1 MSEYWGELRAN
12 WRPLLAATIGLGTGM
27 SLIGIVISTM
37 APALIGSNGWSKA
50 DFAMVGTLGLFSS
63 LALPF
68 VGRLADVLGVR
79 RTALIGQVAM
89 PLTYLAYSRM
99 DGTIGVYIA
108 IFIAQSIIC
117 MTTTATVYARLAVQ
131 YVRKSRGLALAIVA
145 SGPALFG
152 IVVGPLLNGLVEA
165 EGWRSGYQALAI
177 FAVVAGVV
185 TYLLIPA
192 EAAGPDA
199 ASAPPKRRAREDYP
213 AIFRNAAFWILA
225 AAMLLCNLPQTI
237 LQAQLKML
245 MLENGVDGR
254 AVGAMLSA
262 ASLGMLSGRILTGLA
277 IDRFNPYVVGFIT
290 MGLPSLGLF
299 LISSD
304 LDAPALAVGR
314 GLFPRLH
321 LRRGGRCGGLS
332 GGAAVR
338 GEHLQLGDGIA
349 DRLHV
354 SLDRAGRQ
362 PAQRHAG
369 RHRQLQPVPGDRRH
383 RGGDR
388 LGAAAAARPERAGP
402 GGGKLDPYPGPLPR
416 VHFLRFLRAA

>member
-1 MSEYWGELRAN
+1 LRFVRNPLRYIPRRESIAYLSELRTN

-37 APALIGSNGWSKA
+37 APSLISGNGWSVS
-50 DFAMVGTLGLFSS
+50 DFAMVGSLGLFSS

-89 PLTYLAYSRM
+89 PLTYLAYSQM
-99 DGTIGVYIA
+99 DGSIGVYIG

-131 YVRKSRGLALAIVA
+131 YVTQARGLALAIVA

-152 IVVGPLLNGLVEA
+152 IVVGPVLNAYVEA
-165 EGWRSGYQALAI
+165 EGWRSGYQALAM
-177 FAVVAGVV
+177 FAVISGII
-185 TYLLIPA
+185 TFLLIPA
-192 EAAGPDA
+192 EPKGDNVAAKPRRK
-199 ASAPPKRRAREDYP
+199 ASEDYP
-213 AIFRNAAFWILA
+213 AIFRNGAFWVLA

-277 IDRFNPYVVGFIT
+277 IDRFNPYWVGFLT

-299 LISSD
+299 MISTS
-304 LDAPALAVGR
+304 LDDPALLWGAVYFLGFTYGAEGDVVAYLVAR
-314 GLFPRLH
+314 RFGVRIYSSVMGLMTACMSASTALGAT
-321 LRRGGRCGGLS
+321 LLS
-332 GGAAVR
+332 VTLAATGNFNLFLLIVGTAVVTGAA
-338 GEHLQLGDGIA
+338 LLLLLGRSEQGQVA
-349 DRLHV
+349 E
-354 SLDRAGRQ
+354 A
-362 PAQRHAG
+362 
-369 RHRQLQPVPGDRRH
+369 
-383 RGGDR
+383 
-388 LGAAAAARPERAGP
+388 
-402 GGGKLDPYPGPLPR
+402 
-416 VHFLRFLRAA
+416 

>member
-1 MSEYWGELRAN
+1 MTYFAELRSH

-37 APALIGSNGWSKA
+37 APALIGSNGWSKS

-99 DGTIGVYIA
+99 DGSLSVYIG

-131 YVRKSRGLALAIVA
+131 YVIKARGLALAIVA

-152 IVVGPLLNGLVEA
+152 LIVGPMLNSYVEA

-177 FAVVAGVV
+177 FSIVSGII
-185 TYLLIPA
+185 TFLLIPA
-192 EAAGPDA
+192 APRDA
-199 ASAPPKRRAREDYP
+199 AQSAQPKRRAREDYP
-213 AIFRNAAFWILA
+213 MIFRNTAFWILA
-225 AAMLLCNLPQTI
+225 GAMLLCNLPQTI

-245 MLENGVDGR
+245 MLENGVDGV

-262 ASLGMLSGRILTGLA
+262 ASLGMLTGRILTGLA
-277 IDRFNPYVVGFIT
+277 IDRFNPYWVGFLT

-299 LISSD
+299 LIATDLNGATLLWASVYFLGFTYGAEGDVIAYLVARRFGVQIYSSVMG
-304 LDAPALAVGR
+304 LMTAFMSASTALGASLLSVTLGATGNFNLFLIITGTSVVVGAAMLPLLGR
-314 GLFPRLH
+314 GD
-321 LRRGGRCGGLS
+321 RGD
-332 GGAAVR
+332 V
-338 GEHLQLGDGIA
+338 
-349 DRLHV
+349 
-354 SLDRAGRQ
+354 AG
-362 PAQRHAG
+362 
-369 RHRQLQPVPGDRRH
+369 
-383 RGGDR
+383 
-388 LGAAAAARPERAGP
+388 
-402 GGGKLDPYPGPLPR
+402 
-416 VHFLRFLRAA
+416 